1 MNKAVIR
8 SIAAVVVTS
17 MIGYCS
23 ISSERLE
30 KVFAAEPA
38 ISPPPKAPTDDPLY
52 QAIIG
57 ELRGARQS
65 LEVGTEEKAKEEN
78 PTAESDRDTGMT
90 RDDWLAVESM
100 LKAARL
106 LEKKALD
113 TREASSNEYRVKL
126 ASLLRNQV
134 TEFIKSRP

>member
-1 MNKAVIR
+1 
-8 SIAAVVVTS
+8 
-17 MIGYCS
+17 
-23 ISSERLE
+23 
-30 KVFAAEPA
+30 
-38 ISPPPKAPTDDPLY
+38 
-52 QAIIG
+52 
-57 ELRGARQS
+57 
-65 LEVGTEEKAKEEN
+65 
-78 PTAESDRDTGMT
+78 MT